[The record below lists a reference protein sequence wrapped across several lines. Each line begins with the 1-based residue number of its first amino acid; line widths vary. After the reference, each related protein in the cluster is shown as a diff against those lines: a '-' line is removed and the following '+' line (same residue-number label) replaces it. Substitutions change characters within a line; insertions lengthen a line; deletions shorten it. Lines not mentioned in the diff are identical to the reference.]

1 MHLYLRSHVELCLF
15 VQGESIYMNLWGASR
30 HCWLNGHHQ
39 FTASYLSS
47 FAIGKL
53 VVPVILLLQ
62 FVLVI
67 LLFQLSELMQ
77 FILQFVV
84 QFWSYLNYA
93 VRTCCSGGWNWSSEY
108 VVHTCCSYWSRSRW
122 NALQYVVHTCC
133 SLPLAVLKQQFILAV
148 LLSELGVLQYL

>member
-1 MHLYLRSHVELCLF
+1 MLNYVYLCRVKASIWIYGCISALLVEC
-15 VQGESIYMNLWGASR
+15 
-30 HCWLNGHHQ
+30 HHQ

-84 QFWSYLNYA
+84 QFWSDLNLCSYLNYA
-93 VRTCCSGGWNWSSEY
+93 VRTCCSVGWNWSSKC

-122 NALQYVVHTCC
+122 NALQCVVHTCC